1 MKTES
6 ETSQAAGLYKAI
18 AFRVDAVPS
27 DESGDPETLTMEE
40 AVRLAVTTDPGIQ
53 ASLAR
58 VRIAL
63 ADAKQSR
70 LLPNPILNLAFRF
83 PQGGAAP
90 VFEASLAQDLISILR
105 IPRQSSAAES

>member
-83 PQGGAAP
+83 TQGGAAP